1 MFFRSEEI
9 LLFIKFLWMGLIFGL
24 VAVVLKTISKI
35 CKKNIVIV
43 NILSFLFWLSFGSVF
58 LFMSF
63 ILNNYSLSWI
73 GLGGMIV
80 GVFVIKISIDFFF
93 DYFIRFIYN
102 EFILRR
108 VNKENGKRKI
118 QANKEI

>member
-9 LLFIKFLWMGLIFGL
+9 LLFIKFLWIGLLFGL

-108 VNKENGKRKI
+108 GKRNGKLQTDKKI
-118 QANKEI
+118 